1 VETRVKV
8 WGESLALQIP
18 RLLAEEVGLK
28 EGSRVE
34 LILEGGRLVIMPV
47 VVPTYRLE
55 DLLAGVTQENIH
67 QEVDMGPAMG
77 KEVW

>member
-1 VETRVKV
+1 METRVKV